1 MSDFADDQ
9 MPPESSVDGHEA
21 LAADTAGGDRR
32 SEPTGDPAVDEVLA
46 SLEGLD
52 ARPLAEH
59 VEVFE
64 SAHDRLRAAL
74 ADAGS

>member
-1 MSDFADDQ
+1 VNG
-9 MPPESSVDGHEA
+9 PP
-21 LAADTAGGDRR
+21 
-32 SEPTGDPAVDEVLA
+32 EPTGDPAVDEVLA

-59 VEVFE
+59 VAVFE
-64 SAHDRLRAAL
+64 AAHDRLRAAL